1 MFEFF
6 NEAMVLSLSELNII
20 MDVKIE
26 NLIIETHIK
35 EVGDLILLKVTDYH
49 TNLNNYRKY
58 NSC

>member
-6 NEAMVLSLSELNII
+6 NEAMVLSLSELIR
-20 MDVKIE
+20 DVKIE
-26 NLIIETHIK
+26 NLIIETHSK
-35 EVGDLILLKVTDYH
+35 EVGDSILLKVTDYH

>member
-1 MFEFF
+1 
-6 NEAMVLSLSELNII
+6 